1 VNKTDLAG
9 EQQILQTIH
18 RVESLNPRAVI
29 FRTKNAVIEEPVPN
43 LTSGSRRIPAT
54 GQQFHFDTLS
64 FKLKIGAEL
73 ASLIQLFEDLAME
86 KYGNV
91 VRAKALVQTD
101 RGPYRFDVSRGKVNS
116 APFEKD
122 IEDSRIVIIGTGLD
136 HEAVRSVLN

>member
-1 VNKTDLAG
+1 
-9 EQQILQTIH
+9 
-18 RVESLNPRAVI
+18 
-29 FRTKNAVIEEPVPN
+29 
-43 LTSGSRRIPAT
+43 
-54 GQQFHFDTLS
+54 
-64 FKLKIGAEL
+64 
-73 ASLIQLFEDLAME
+73 ME